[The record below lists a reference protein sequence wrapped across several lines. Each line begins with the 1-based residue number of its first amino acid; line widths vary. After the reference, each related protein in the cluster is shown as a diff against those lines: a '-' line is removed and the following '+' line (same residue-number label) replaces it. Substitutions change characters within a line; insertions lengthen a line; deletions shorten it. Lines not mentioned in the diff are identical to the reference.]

1 MWLGASLTGRHS
13 VGGRRL
19 RLFRWLPAIDR
30 KSGIPTLGP
39 PPSETAPQRRPIA
52 IRLSYPVD
60 SPGGEHEWCVRSQY
74 CSSEGVSYTLICCA
88 WVWSTAVS
96 ERKSSHIP
104 AGKRAE
110 DARQPETTVML
121 PVRKLGMC
129 RLIGGGQV

>member
-1 MWLGASLTGRHS
+1 VWLGASLTGRHS

-60 SPGGEHEWCVRSQY
+60 SPGGRARMVCQVSILFVGGCIIYLNLLCLGVEHGS
-74 CSSEGVSYTLICCA
+74 
-88 WVWSTAVS
+88 
-96 ERKSSHIP
+96 
-104 AGKRAE
+104 KRA
-110 DARQPETTVML
+110 
-121 PVRKLGMC
+121 
-129 RLIGGGQV
+129 